1 MNNTQKENPFD
12 SLQKLFHEPHRL
24 SIMSALCAVGKGI
37 SFTDLKQEC
46 GLTDGNLNRHLKTME
61 EAQMVGVTKSFIGSK
76 PRTMI
81 YATDLGRERFLEYL
95 HALEEVLHKAVE
107 TFQPLEEK
115 ARQNEGLGLFS
126 AEPIG

>member
-1 MNNTQKENPFD
+1 MNSMQKENPYD
-12 SLQKLFHEPHRL
+12 SLQRLFHEPHRL

-81 YATDLGRERFLEYL
+81 YATERGRESFLNYL

-107 TFQPLEEK
+107 TFQPVEE
-115 ARQNEGLGLFS
+115 ARRNNELAILA
-126 AEPIG
+126 AETLI